1 MPLVATAVSI
11 IVSVSL
17 VAALVAY
24 LWKSPVPNC
33 VKTSALR
40 LGETAV
46 SLVATLVLSRVEVA
60 VSLVATPAL
69 SRVEVPALSPVEV
82 SVSLVA
88 ALVAYL
94 WKSQI
99 SNSPVEC
106 PPERLGKPDFASL
119 PNLSGSIRLGQM
131 LHFRSHLYE

>member
-1 MPLVATAVSI
+1 MVATLALSPTETSALSLAE
-11 IVSVSL
+11 VSVS
-17 VAALVAY
+17 LVAY

-33 VKTSALR
+33 V
-40 LGETAV
+40 ETPVLSPAEVSV
-46 SLVATLVLSRVEVA
+46 SLVATLARSRA
-60 VSLVATPAL
+60 VVSAL
-69 SRVEVPALSPVEV
+69 SRVEVSI
-82 SVSLVA
+82 SLVA

-94 WKSQI
+94 WKIGFSH
-99 SNSPVEC
+99 SAKKC